1 VETEREKGWV
11 SEHRQQATA
20 GQRPLAQQLPLRILL
35 VEDNRVNQRVALR
48 MLERIGYRADVAASG
63 VEAIQA
69 LERQDYDLVLM
80 DLQMPEMDGLE
91 ATCRIRQRWPR
102 PGGPRIIAMTANAMR
117 GDRELCLA
125 AGMDD
130 YISKPVKLPAL
141 EAAIQRS
148 GGASS
153 PGTAHEAWTAAAAV
167 ASEHAPAIDRDVL
180 SALEKVGAADEPN
193 LATEMARLF
202 IEEAPPLLAA
212 MREAVRKGDHG
223 KLQSAAHTLK
233 GSGSSLGAVRL
244 SALSRELEQQA
255 RAHSTL
261 GVSPKLDQLEGE
273 LTRVCVALQK
283 LHGG

>member
-1 VETEREKGWV
+1 
-11 SEHRQQATA
+11 
-20 GQRPLAQQLPLRILL
+20 
-35 VEDNRVNQRVALR
+35 
-48 MLERIGYRADVAASG
+48 
-63 VEAIQA
+63 
-69 LERQDYDLVLM
+69 
-80 DLQMPEMDGLE
+80 
-91 ATCRIRQRWPR
+91 
-102 PGGPRIIAMTANAMR
+102 MTANAMR

-130 YISKPVKLPAL
+130 YVSKPVKLPAL

-153 PGTAHEAWTAAAAV
+153 LENACDVATAAAVTAT
-167 ASEHAPAIDRDVL
+167 EHAPAIECDVL

-233 GSGSSLGAVRL
+233 GSGSSLGARRL
-244 SALSRELEQQA
+244 SALSLELEQQG

-261 GVSPKLDQLEGE
+261 GATAKLDQLEGE